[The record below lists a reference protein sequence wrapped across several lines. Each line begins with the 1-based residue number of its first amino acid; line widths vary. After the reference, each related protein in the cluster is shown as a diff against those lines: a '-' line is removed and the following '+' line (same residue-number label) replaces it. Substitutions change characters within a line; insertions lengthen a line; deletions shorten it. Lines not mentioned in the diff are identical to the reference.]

1 MICFHAQ
8 QCIEKCLKAYLVFS
22 GKHIEKT
29 HNLSYLIYL
38 CTQNDQ
44 EFEQFY
50 AFADELSPYAVTVR
64 YTDDW
69 REISYDEAF
78 NATRKAEE
86 VLKFVNHKLYRTRI
100 SG

>member
-8 QCIEKCLKAYLVFS
+8 QSVEKCLKAYLVFS

-38 CTQNDQ
+38 CIQNDH

-50 AFADELSPYAVTVR
+50 TFADEISPYAVTVCN
-64 YTDDW
+64 TDDW

-78 NATRKAEE
+78 KAVIKDEKVMMFVKKKLNIEE
-86 VLKFVNHKLYRTRI
+86 
-100 SG
+100 GQE